1 LPAHLHAWTMSDESR
16 IAFSCGNNQKSRN
29 GIHAVAQAFSP
40 LKYPIHGGRH
50 TVRQR
55 CFYTRV
61 DVDKVDW
68 AWTCRGDDAKIVAL
82 RKQGIE
88 RTESI
93 CPWGFEVTVPV
104 GTSRNL
110 SGFASYRALSVDSV
124 LATLR
129 AYFSAIFLI
138 VLPPRIVNGT
148 QRVFSM
154 GTLEKPTPL
163 RFLRRNQ

>member
-1 LPAHLHAWTMSDESR
+1 MPGRCPTNRASLFPAGIIRNPGTEYTPSR
-16 IAFSCGNNQKSRN
+16 RLSR
-29 GIHAVAQAFSP
+29 P

-93 CPWGFEVTVPV
+93 CPWIVAAGNVCPCAESWFQRKGREAITGF
-104 GTSRNL
+104 
-110 SGFASYRALSVDSV
+110 
-124 LATLR
+124 
-129 AYFSAIFLI
+129 
-138 VLPPRIVNGT
+138 
-148 QRVFSM
+148 
-154 GTLEKPTPL
+154 
-163 RFLRRNQ
+163 

>member
-1 LPAHLHAWTMSDESR
+1 MPGRCPTNRASLFPAGIIRNPGTEYTPSR
-16 IAFSCGNNQKSRN
+16 RLSR
-29 GIHAVAQAFSP
+29 P